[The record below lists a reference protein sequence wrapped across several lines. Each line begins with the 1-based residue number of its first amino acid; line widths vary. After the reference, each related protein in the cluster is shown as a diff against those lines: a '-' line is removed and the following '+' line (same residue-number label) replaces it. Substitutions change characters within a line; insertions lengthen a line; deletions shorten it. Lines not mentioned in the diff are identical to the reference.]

1 MELGVGNGEIRGL
14 NSGLGVLTGGMDSG
28 LGISRLKVGLR
39 AGSGAPAHALARVWP
54 GD

>member
-28 LGISRLKVGLR
+28 LGISRLGVGLR
-39 AGSGAPAHALARVWP
+39 AGSGAPAYALARVWP